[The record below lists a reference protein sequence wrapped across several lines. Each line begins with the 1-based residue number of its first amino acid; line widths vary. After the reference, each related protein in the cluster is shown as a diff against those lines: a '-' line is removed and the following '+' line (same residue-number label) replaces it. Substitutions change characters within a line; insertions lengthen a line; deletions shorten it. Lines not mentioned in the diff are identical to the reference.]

1 MKYKFFFLIIIVL
14 SSCSKKTQ
22 FINEFDCE
30 VVAFQNLER
39 IEDVKKLFSVYYPD
53 SWKTNLYYDKNQS
66 SIYTA
71 DTTKQL
77 KETMLLDITHISSEL
92 VFDSNFIR
100 KFNSNLKQQQL
111 TEINSSKILFRDKPT
126 FYSEAKGVKNKFRYS
141 VLNLFIKLDEK
152 NYIHSTIEV
161 YGDSLR
167 RKRICKGINLLEK
180 TIF

>member
-1 MKYKFFFLIIIVL
+1 MKYNFFFLIIIVL

-30 VVAFQNLER
+30 VVAFHNLER

-111 TEINSSKILFRDKPT
+111 TEINSNKILFRDKPT
-126 FYSEAKGVKNKFRYS
+126 FYSEATGVKNKFRYS

>member
-1 MKYKFFFLIIIVL
+1 MKYNFFFLIIIVL

-111 TEINSSKILFRDKPT
+111 TVINSNKILFRDKPT
-126 FYSEAKGVKNKFRYS
+126 FYSEAKKGNIELKRFGSRNTLVPIES
-141 VLNLFIKLDEK
+141 VQQWI
-152 NYIHSTIEV
+152 
-161 YGDSLR
+161 DSLPTSNDF
-167 RKRICKGINLLEK
+167 GGEDA
-180 TIF
+180 

>member
-111 TEINSSKILFRDKPT
+111 TVINSNKILFSDKPT

>member
-1 MKYKFFFLIIIVL
+1 MKYNFFFLIIIVL

-39 IEDVKKLFSVYYPD
+39 IEDVKNFFSVYYPD

-111 TEINSSKILFRDKPT
+111 TVINSNKILFSDKPT

>member
-92 VFDSNFIR
+92 VFNSNFIR

-111 TEINSSKILFRDKPT
+111 TEINSNKILFRDKPT

-167 RKRICKGINLLEK
+167 RRRICKGINLLEK
-180 TIF
+180 TII

>member
-1 MKYKFFFLIIIVL
+1 MKYNFFFLIIIVL

-77 KETMLLDITHISSEL
+77 TETMLLDITH
-92 VFDSNFIR
+92 VSNTLKLDTDFITTF
-100 KFNSNLKQQQL
+100 KTSLSNQQL
-111 TEINSSKILFRDKPT
+111 IETTSKEISFQDKET
-126 FYSEAKGVKNKFRYS
+126 YYSNAIGKKGNYAYQIS
-141 VLNLFIKLDEK
+141 NLFIKINEN
-152 NYIHSTIEV
+152 NYIHSKIEV
-161 YGDSLR
+161 YGDSLVNQ
-167 RKRICKGINLLEK
+167 RICNGLSLVEK
-180 TIF
+180 ITY

>member
-53 SWKTNLYYDKNQS
+53 SWKTNLYYYKNQS

-111 TEINSSKILFRDKPT
+111 TEINSNKILFRDKPT
-126 FYSEAKGVKNKFRYS
+126 FYSEAKGVKNNFRYS

>member
-111 TEINSSKILFRDKPT
+111 TLINSNKILFSDKPT

>member
-77 KETMLLDITHISSEL
+77 TETMLLDITH
-92 VFDSNFIR
+92 VSNTLKLDTDFITTF
-100 KFNSNLKQQQL
+100 KTSLSNQQL
-111 TEINSSKILFRDKPT
+111 IETTSKEISFQDKET
-126 FYSEAKGVKNKFRYS
+126 YYSNAIGKKGNYAYQIS
-141 VLNLFIKLDEK
+141 NLFIKINEN
-152 NYIHSTIEV
+152 NYIHSKIEV
-161 YGDSLR
+161 YGDSLVNQ
-167 RKRICKGINLLEK
+167 RICNGINLIEK
-180 TIF
+180 ITY

>member
-1 MKYKFFFLIIIVL
+1 MKYNFFFLIIIVL

-111 TEINSSKILFRDKPT
+111 TEINSNKILFRDKPT
-126 FYSEAKGVKNKFRYS
+126 FYSEAKGVKNNFRYS

>member
-1 MKYKFFFLIIIVL
+1 MKCKFFFIIIIVL

-30 VVAFQNLER
+30 FEVFRNLER
-39 IEDVKKLFSVYYPD
+39 IDDVKKLFSVYYPY

-71 DTTKQL
+71 DTAKQL
-77 KETMLLDITHISSEL
+77 KETMLLDITHIASEL
-92 VFDSNFIR
+92 VFDSNFIK
-100 KFNSNLKQQQL
+100 KFNSNLKKQQL
-111 TEINSSKILFRDKPT
+111 TEISSNQILFRDKPT
-126 FYSEAKGVKNKFRYS
+126 FYSEAKGFKNKFKYS
-141 VLNLFIKLDEK
+141 LLNLFIKLDEK

>member
-30 VVAFQNLER
+30 VVAFKNLER

-53 SWKTNLYYDKNQS
+53 SWKTNLYYYKNQS

-111 TEINSSKILFRDKPT
+111 TEINSNKILFRDKPT

-180 TIF
+180 TII

>member
-1 MKYKFFFLIIIVL
+1 MKYNFFFLIIIVL

-30 VVAFQNLER
+30 VVVFQNLER

-111 TEINSSKILFRDKPT
+111 TEINSNKILFRDKPT

-152 NYIHSTIEV
+152 NYIHSTVEV

>member
-1 MKYKFFFLIIIVL
+1 MKYNFFFLIIIVF

-111 TEINSSKILFRDKPT
+111 TEINSNKILFRDKPT

>member
-111 TEINSSKILFRDKPT
+111 TEINSNKILFRDKPT
-126 FYSEAKGVKNKFRYS
+126 FIQKQKVSKISLG
-141 VLNLFIKLDEK
+141 I
-152 NYIHSTIEV
+152 V
-161 YGDSLR
+161 Y
-167 RKRICKGINLLEK
+167 
-180 TIF
+180 